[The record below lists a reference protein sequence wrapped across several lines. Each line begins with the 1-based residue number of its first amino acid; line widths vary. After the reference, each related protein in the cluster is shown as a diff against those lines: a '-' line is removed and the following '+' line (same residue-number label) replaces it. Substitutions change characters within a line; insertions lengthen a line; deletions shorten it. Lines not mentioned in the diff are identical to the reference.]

1 VRRGHE
7 PRVSPFAAGL
17 ITIALIVI
25 GTYFVFAKALPFQ
38 HHYEVRV
45 VMDNANMLQPRSV
58 VRIAGI
64 DVGMVEKVERYKRTK
79 LALVTMR
86 IDDKGRPVH
95 RDATIKVR
103 PRLFLEGN
111 FYVDLKPGT
120 PAAAELPDGGIVPVT
135 QTARPVQLDEV
146 LSGLPASTRASLR
159 GALAGLGGALD
170 TKGAHGQTGAQ
181 ALNQTLRTSPQA
193 LRDSAVVGQALVGPS
208 DHGLAAAIRGF
219 GQAAK
224 AVADN
229 GDQATSLVADLNATM
244 QALAAKAPA
253 LEQSVALLGPTAA
266 NARKGFAALNA
277 SLPATRRFAL
287 DLVPGVKAT
296 PAAITAAG
304 PWIAQVKPL
313 LGQSELGGW
322 LHELRPAG
330 ASLASLAAETGRF
343 LPQIDNF
350 NRCITGVVLPSGNVK
365 IQDGSHSAGVENYKE
380 LWYAMVGQAGEGAGF
395 DGNGSFLR
403 LAAAPGDTMLQTGKT
418 NYSGQSYF
426 STVSHAPQ
434 STRPAYTS
442 KLPPLRRDVRCFTQ
456 PVPDVNGAGSTGPA
470 DGSQPNA
477 PAPAVTDSG
486 G

>member
-1 VRRGHE
+1 MRRGHE
-7 PRVSPFAAGL
+7 PRISPFAAGL
-17 ITIALIVI
+17 ITIALVLI
-25 GTYFVFAKALPFQ
+25 GTYFVFAKALPFR

-45 VMDNANMLQPRSV
+45 VMDNANLLQPRSV

-64 DVGMVEKVERYKRTK
+64 DVGMVEKVERYKHTN

-86 IDDKGRPVH
+86 IEDKGRPLH

-120 PAAAELPDGGIVPVT
+120 PAAAELPDRGIIPVT

-146 LSGLPASTRASLR
+146 LSGLPASTRSSLR
-159 GALAGLGGALD
+159 RALAGLGGALD
-170 TKGAHGQTGAQ
+170 TRGVDGQTGAE
-181 ALNQTLRTSPQA
+181 ALNETLRTSPRA
-193 LRDSAVVGQALVGPS
+193 LRDSAVVAQALVGPP

-219 GQAAK
+219 GRAAK

-229 GDQATSLVADLNATM
+229 GEQATALVADLNATM

-253 LEQSVALLGPTAA
+253 LERSVALLGPTAA
-266 NARKGFAALNA
+266 NARKGFASLNA

-287 DLVPGVKAT
+287 DLVPGVEAT
-296 PAAITAAG
+296 PAAIAAAN

-313 LGQSELGGW
+313 LGASELGGW
-322 LHELRPAG
+322 LHELRPAAAG
-330 ASLASLAAETGRF
+330 LASLAAETKRF
-343 LPQIDNF
+343 LPEIDDF

-365 IQDGSHSAGVENYKE
+365 IEDGSHSAGVENYKE

-418 NYSGQSYF
+418 NYGGQSYF
-426 STVSHAPQ
+426 STIAHTPLR
-434 STRPAYTS
+434 TRPAYAS

-470 DGSQPNA
+470 DGSQPGA
-477 PAPAVTDSG
+477 PAPAVTDTRG
-486 G
+486 